1 VNYFGDTSSSEEEDN
16 NLAVPIKDGLNKV
29 IKRNLAKN
37 LIEKHKAEI
46 MLDKTSD

>member
-16 NLAVPIKDGLNKV
+16 NPAVLGKDKINTA

-37 LIEKHKAEI
+37 YKEKHKAEI